1 MTAIQKRVIVA
12 GIKIK
17 LVRGEDLEVILEAY
31 VNLTDEE
38 KQEISEAIGGII

>member
-12 GIKIK
+12 GINIK
-17 LVRGEDLEVILEAY
+17 MARGEDLKAILETY

-38 KQEISEAIGGII
+38 KQEIREAVI